1 MLQKVIG
8 ILLLVLG
15 AAYGA
20 LIVSRALREK
30 EAFRSENGNL
40 KVIGPL
46 EFVFYFIATLGLSD
60 FLMQTL
66 MIRGLKL
73 ADDKKIPGTL
83 IAASVTPGAVIA
95 CFLLQAKDPVGIAM
109 LLLCT
114 AAIVP
119 GAIVGAKIVGR
130 IDGSRIRPV
139 MAILLIVSM
148 AALILKMIISE
159 SATGSV
165 TALSGW
171 KLAAAVAFAFLWGVI
186 NMLGIPM
193 KAAGTAVFL
202 LLGLSP
208 VAALTMVL
216 VMGCA
221 GPLGGSYEVYKQQN
235 YHQKTAF
242 CSVIFGSAGA
252 VLGSAFALS
261 VDPLLLNILM
271 LIMMLIAI
279 ISLLKPAKAPGR

>member
-1 MLQKVIG
+1 MLQKLIG
-8 ILLLVLG
+8 ILLLVPG
-15 AAYGA
+15 IAFGCM
-20 LIVSRALREK
+20 IVMRAVREK
-30 EAFRSENGNL
+30 EAFGQETGNL
-40 KVIGPL
+40 KIISLL
-46 EFVFYFIATLGLSD
+46 EFAFYFIATLGLSD

-66 MIRGLKL
+66 MIKGLRL
-73 ADDKKIPGTL
+73 TDDKKIPGTL

-95 CFLLQAKDPVGIAM
+95 CFLLQAKDPVGMAM

-114 AAIVP
+114 AAIIIGGLI
-119 GAIVGAKIVGR
+119 GARIVGK
-130 IDGSRIRPV
+130 IDGSRIRPI
-139 MAILLIVSM
+139 MAGLLIVSM
-148 AALILKMIISE
+148 AALILKMIVSE
-159 SATGSV
+159 SATGTV
-165 TALSGW
+165 TVLTGG
-171 KLAAAVAFAFLWGVI
+171 KLILAVLFAFLWGVI

-221 GPLGGSYEVYKQQN
+221 GPMGGSFEVYRQRN

-252 VLGSAFALS
+252 AMGSLFALS

-271 LIMMLIAI
+271 LAMMLIAI
-279 ISLLKPAKAPGR
+279 ISMLKPPKKK